1 MAGYVGTKAVLLS
14 TTAANVGGD
23 ADIGGELTVD
33 TSTLHVDS
41 TNNRVGIGTDSPDTV
56 LNVVSSITQAKF
68 EGSVQGNI
76 VIEKSGAEGFS
87 IYSSAAGTLGFY
99 DNNSSAERMRID
111 ASGRVTKPYQPS
123 FFASGNQGFQTTAS
137 GGTIVLDTTSFNVGS
152 HYSTSTGR
160 FTAPVAG
167 KYFVSFTSYTEST
180 GTITLKKNGS
190 DFTVTDVAFL
200 YLPNNVSARSGGIS
214 GLIHLNANDYM
225 HFGARNN
232 QQVYYY
238 QGHTTFSAFLIG

>member
-1 MAGYVGTKAVLLS
+1 MSKQTELAQV
-14 TTAANVGGD
+14 
-23 ADIGGELTVD
+23 ADTITVD
-33 TSTLHVDS
+33 SG
-41 TNNRVGIGTDSPDTV
+41 NVGIGVLSPASAFLEGAALDVGGPVLARGAVAIHHTNASVFQYNSNTTSIRSYGATANSGEITFTTGGGGTADS
-56 LNVVSSITQAKF
+56 
-68 EGSVQGNI
+68 
-76 VIEKSGAEGFS
+76 
-87 IYSSAAGTLGFY
+87 
-99 DNNSSAERMRID
+99 ERMRID
-111 ASGRVTKPYQPS
+111 SAGRVTKPYQPS

-137 GGTIVLDTTSFNVGS
+137 GGTIVLDTISFNVGS

-167 KYFVSFTSYTEST
+167 KYFVSFTSYTQST
-180 GTITLKKNGS
+180 GTMTLKKNGS
-190 DFTVTDVAFL
+190 DFIVTDVAFL

-214 GLIHLNANDYM
+214 GLIHLNANDYI

>member
-1 MAGYVGTKAVLLS
+1 MAGYVGSKVPAFIADVKSASGDFAVGS
-14 TTAANVGGD
+14 D
-23 ADIGGELTVD
+23 ATV
-33 TSTLHVDS
+33 SG
-41 TNNRVGIGTDSPDTV
+41 NVGIGT
-56 LNVVSSITQAKF
+56 SSTDGRLTLKNPASSGDQ
-68 EGSVQGNI
+68 NI
-76 VIEKSGAEGFS
+76 V
-87 IYSSAAGTLGFY
+87 TVQ
-99 DNNSSAERMRID
+99 NSSGTNAVGKIVYNQTDDSLKIINASTFSGSHMDFWTGNTERMRID

-137 GGTIVLDTTSFNVGS
+137 GATIVLDTATFNVGS

-160 FTAPVAG
+160 FTAPVTG
-167 KYFVSFTSYTEST
+167 KYFVSFMCYTQST
-180 GTITLKKNGS
+180 GTLTLKKNGS
-190 DFTVTDVAFL
+190 DFSVTDVAFL

-214 GLIHLNANDYM
+214 GLIHLNANDYI

>member
-1 MAGYVGTKAVLLS
+1 MAGYIGSKVPAFIADVESASGDFAVGS
-14 TTAANVGGD
+14 D
-23 ADIGGELTVD
+23 ATV
-33 TSTLHVDS
+33 SG
-41 TNNRVGIGTDSPDTV
+41 NVGIGT
-56 LNVVSSITQAKF
+56 SSIDGRLTLKNPASSGDQ
-68 EGSVQGNI
+68 NI
-76 VIEKSGAEGFS
+76 V
-87 IYSSAAGTLGFY
+87 TVQ
-99 DNNSSAERMRID
+99 NSSGTNAVGKIVYNQTDDSLKIINASTFSGSHMDFWTGNTERMRID

-167 KYFVSFTSYTEST
+167 KYFVSFTSYTQST